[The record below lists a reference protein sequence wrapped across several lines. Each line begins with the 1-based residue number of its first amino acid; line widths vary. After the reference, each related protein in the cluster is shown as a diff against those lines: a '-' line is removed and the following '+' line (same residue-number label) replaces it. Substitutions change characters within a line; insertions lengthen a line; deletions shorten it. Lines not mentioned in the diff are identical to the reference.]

1 MPTNINISFKPP
13 KKKTENTSTI
23 LKLKRYTSTFILT
36 IEPSHSLEDIKYQ
49 LCNIIKNS
57 GGLPAIQ
64 DLEMKNED
72 EEDIAVPKSEYID
85 NVDEIKEEVQDE
97 SAIAKVLVDDI
108 RVAYPKDSTQP
119 YSNNWIELSEDSDIA
134 ELSLKDFDILAFA
147 YGSEEQIEIVEPAYE
162 EN

>member
-1 MPTNINISFKPP
+1 MYRQTNHLKLKVIRHCQQILTFHLSHQ
-13 KKKTENTSTI
+13 KKTENTSTI

-49 LCNIIKNS
+49 LCNIINNS

-85 NVDEIKEEVQDE
+85 DVDEIKEEVQDE
-97 SAIAKVLVDDI
+97 SAITKVLVDDI
-108 RVAYPKDSTQP
+108 RVAYPKIQ
-119 YSNNWIELSEDSDIA
+119 
-134 ELSLKDFDILAFA
+134 LSLIPITGL
-147 YGSEEQIEIVEPAYE
+147 
-162 EN
+162 N

>member
-1 MPTNINISFKPP
+1 MAILSDKTIKEYLEEGKIVIDSLKDEQQIQPSSVDMRLGDEFKVFKVIRKPYIDP
-13 KKKTENTSTI
+13 K
-23 LKLKRYTSTFILT
+23 
-36 IEPSHSLEDIKYQ
+36 
-49 LCNIIKNS
+49 
-57 GGLPAIQ
+57 
-64 DLEMKNED
+64 D

-119 YSNNWIELSEDSDIA
+119 YSHNCIELSEDSDIA

>member
-1 MPTNINISFKPP
+1 MATNINISFKPP

-49 LCNIIKNS
+49 LCNIINNS

-108 RVAYPKDSTQP
+108 QWPIQKIQ
-119 YSNNWIELSEDSDIA
+119 
-134 ELSLKDFDILAFA
+134 LSLIPITGL
-147 YGSEEQIEIVEPAYE
+147 
-162 EN
+162 N